1 MQASTDAPPST
12 LPALLAQV
20 VAARPAHPAIVMQ
33 SGELTYAEL
42 ERRSAQL
49 ARALL
54 ASGAGKG
61 TRIALLAPDGMFW
74 VTSFLASLR
83 IGALLSVVSTLSTPV
98 ELAHILRR
106 SDVQILLGA
115 RQFLRH
121 DYGKT
126 LLAALPGL
134 AQASAG
140 ALRLAAAPCLRSIWL
155 DNADGLR
162 WADSIG
168 QLMALADTPQAPD
181 AALLAAVEQEVAAT
195 DDAVIVYTS
204 GSTSLPKA
212 VVHTQRTLA
221 THPPEVAKL
230 FLLNRGDRMMPLLPA
245 FWLGGMVMMLEV
257 LSVGATLVYP
267 DSPEVDVVLD
277 TLQRCRVNR
286 VNSWGDMLVTLREA
300 AVARG
305 IDVDA
310 IVGLGP
316 FRDAAG
322 ELIPPELQ
330 SNMLGMSE
338 TFAVHSAEPLNVR
351 LPESKA
357 GASGR
362 TVNGYERRI
371 VDPDTGVEVEPGEV
385 GELQLR
391 GGALMSGFYK
401 VPRED
406 VFTSDGFYPTGD
418 LVRVDADG
426 YLYFIARRGDMI
438 KTRAANVSRLEVE
451 AALRALPEVANAV
464 VTGLADP
471 ALGERVVAAVVLN
484 TGVTATEASLQAALR
499 NTLSSYKVPK
509 DIVFI
514 EEADIPRT
522 STGKVKLFEVANVI
536 AQGLPSTMNQVF

>member
-1 MQASTDAPPST
+1 
-12 LPALLAQV
+12 
-20 VAARPAHPAIVMQ
+20 
-33 SGELTYAEL
+33 
-42 ERRSAQL
+42 
-49 ARALL
+49 
-54 ASGAGKG
+54 
-61 TRIALLAPDGMFW
+61 
-74 VTSFLASLR
+74 
-83 IGALLSVVSTLSTPV
+83 
-98 ELAHILRR
+98 
-106 SDVQILLGA
+106 
-115 RQFLRH
+115 
-121 DYGKT
+121 
-126 LLAALPGL
+126 
-134 AQASAG
+134 
-140 ALRLAAAPCLRSIWL
+140 
-155 DNADGLR
+155 
-162 WADSIG
+162 
-168 QLMALADTPQAPD
+168 
-181 AALLAAVEQEVAAT
+181 
-195 DDAVIVYTS
+195 
-204 GSTSLPKA
+204 
-212 VVHTQRTLA
+212 
-221 THPPEVAKL
+221 
-230 FLLNRGDRMMPLLPA
+230 
-245 FWLGGMVMMLEV
+245 

-536 AQGLPSTMNQVF
+536 AQGLPSTTNQVF